1 MAAGIT
7 KLDAQVGITSS
18 PDKFFGFFKN
28 NMHNLVQMFAQN
40 VKSFQVLGG
49 GPIKTGSVTYWKYN
63 VTGKIHIY
71 VVN

>member
-1 MAAGIT
+1 MATAIT

-18 PDKFFGFFKN
+18 ADKFFVFLKN
-28 NMHNLVQMFAQN
+28 NMHNLVQMFPQN
-40 VKSFQVLGG
+40 IKSFQVLGG

-63 VTGKIHIY
+63 VTDKIHTY